1 MSAEEYL
8 KTDEL
13 IDRINQLPKVF
24 AIRSDLYGIDIYAD
38 REECRDDDKDCRWFM
53 TIDPKAKSIAQP
65 FGDNFEGWPEEWLDP
80 EFWDITTEEAS
91 KVIFDLN
98 DELRDKIADL
108 IDQYI
113 ATPVKERFP
122 EKKYRLV
129 AKRETSF
136 HPKYVSNI
144 ITGFDE
150 LVFDLS
156 IDEKEARIFSEKELN
171 QIKKREP
178 SLALAIDTMKEEIM
192 TDEN

>member
-1 MSAEEYL
+1 MNAEEYL
-8 KTDEL
+8 TTGEL

-38 REECRDDDKDCRWFM
+38 REEYRDDDKDCRWFM

-113 ATPVKERFP
+113 ATPVKDRESK
-122 EKKYRLV
+122 EIEEV
-129 AKRETSF
+129 A
-136 HPKYVSNI
+136 
-144 ITGFDE
+144 
-150 LVFDLS
+150 
-156 IDEKEARIFSEKELN
+156 
-171 QIKKREP
+171 Q
-178 SLALAIDTMKEEIM
+178 
-192 TDEN
+192 